1 MDVIE
6 ATLACSIPSSFL
18 VPLPRSEGWVARR
31 GRERNPAKPLFS
43 TTSLMNRNFLKS
55 SLRSIFLFRS
65 LPSAHFRQEDMCHSC
80 PSLSKEFLSD
90 LKQQG
95 RYTPRRGRKRREN
108 KREKPIEKRTFP
120 TASQSMHYKMSSK
133 PPISARGMG
142 ENDLALCGLHTPQV
156 LTPSHSYFT
165 TWCAFMFSS
174 TLCKK

>member
-43 TTSLMNRNFLKS
+43 TTSLFNEQNFLKS

-95 RYTPRRGRKRREN
+95 RYTPRRGRKRRET
-108 KREKPIEKRTFP
+108 KRETNRET
-120 TASQSMHYKMSSK
+120 H
-133 PPISARGMG
+133 ISDGVSIDALQNVVQTPHFG
-142 ENDLALCGLHTPQV
+142 ERNG
-156 LTPSHSYFT
+156 
-165 TWCAFMFSS
+165 
-174 TLCKK
+174 